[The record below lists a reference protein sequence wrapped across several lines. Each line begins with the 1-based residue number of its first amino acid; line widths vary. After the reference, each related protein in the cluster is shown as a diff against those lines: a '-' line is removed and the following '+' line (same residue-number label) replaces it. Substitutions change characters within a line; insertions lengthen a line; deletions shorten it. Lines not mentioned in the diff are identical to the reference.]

1 MSLPH
6 PPSALG
12 PRLSMPAALL
22 CLASTALVLTGLS
35 VVALYEAEPLSQ
47 SLGGLF
53 GHALSVGLAVGIPG
67 MVWRLGR
74 RRAHPAYLSEMA
86 RWSLV
91 GCVGIAGVLASVQ
104 AFHAAFRPSV
114 LAWLGHAGAGAGLFV
129 GYNAA
134 RAEAAQAEMASAAG
148 TSAPESRD
156 QPDPQGGGAPPGKA
170 KDRYRAVVD
179 NFPNGAVFVFD
190 GDLRYQFAG
199 GEGMEAL
206 GLTRADLVGAT
217 PHDVLPDALAGQMAR
232 FYRRALAGDT
242 HTFEPSYQDRYYRV
256 RTFPVRNDA
265 GTVVSGM
272 AISQDITRHRR
283 RKQVLDR
290 KRDLFVKAQA
300 LANVGGWE
308 YDVRTGE
315 SAVTGQIH
323 AIHGL
328 PPDYRL
334 TPPRSLAFYHPD
346 DRPVLQDAFAQAV
359 EAGTPYDLE
368 MRFVSIT
375 REQRWVRTRGEPQ
388 TRDGEIIR
396 VRGTLQDITSQKKR
410 EEALRRAKAEAETAR
425 ATAEEASRLK
435 TAMLANMSHE
445 VRTPLTSINGF
456 SEILK
461 DELSGSQRVLAEQ
474 VYRSGHRLLRTLDS
488 MLELSR
494 LEAGELPLEREQVQL
509 DSVVAE
515 TTEML
520 QPQAQAKAIELVL
533 AAPTPTI
540 GAWNDNAIHRIAE
553 NLIGNAIKFT
563 PDGGRVEVRVR
574 SEGTTGILEVEDNGI
589 GIGDEAL
596 PAIFEAFQQE
606 SQGLGRE
613 YEGSGLGLS
622 IVKQLTEELGGT
634 VKVRSTK
641 GEGTCFT
648 VRLPVAAPPDGSDA
662 SSPAPA

>member
-1 MSLPH
+1 M
-6 PPSALG
+6 ALWG
-12 PRLSMPAALL
+12 
-22 CLASTALVLTGLS
+22 
-35 VVALYEAEPLSQ
+35 
-47 SLGGLF
+47 
-53 GHALSVGLAVGIPG
+53 
-67 MVWRLGR
+67 
-74 RRAHPAYLSEMA
+74 
-86 RWSLV
+86 LV
-91 GCVGIAGVLASVQ
+91 GCVGVSGVLASVQ
-104 AFHAAFRPSV
+104 AFHAALRPGV
-114 LAWLGHAGAGAGLFV
+114 LAWMGHAGAGGGLFV

-134 RAEAAQAEMASAAG
+134 RAEAAQAETASAAG
-148 TSAPESRD
+148 AAAGAAAGTSVAKSRKQTD
-156 QPDPQGGGAPPGKA
+156 SQRRGGLL
-170 KDRYRAVVD
+170 KDTRDWYRALVD
-179 NFPNGAVFVFD
+179 NFPDGAVFVFD
-190 GDLRYQFAG
+190 EDLRYQFAG
-199 GEGMEAL
+199 GAGMEAL

-217 PHDVLPDALAGQMAR
+217 PHDVLPDALADQMAH

-242 HTFEPSYQDRYYRV
+242 HTFEPPYQDRYYRV
-256 RTFPVRNDA
+256 RTFPVRNDT

-315 SAVTGQIH
+315 STVTGQVH

-346 DRPVLQDAFAQAV
+346 DRPALQAAFAQAV
-359 EAGTPYDLE
+359 KAGTSYDLE
-368 MRFVSIT
+368 MRFVSIA

-388 TRDGEIIR
+388 TRDGDVIR

-461 DELSGSQRVLAEQ
+461 DELSGAQQVLAEQ

-488 MLELSR
+488 VLELSR
-494 LEAGELPLEREQVQL
+494 LEARELPLEREQVQL
-509 DSVVAE
+509 DSVVTEA
-515 TTEML
+515 TEML
-520 QPQAQAKAIELVL
+520 RPQAQAKAVELVL
-533 AAPTPTI
+533 SAPTPII

-553 NLIGNAIKFT
+553 NLVGNAIKFT

-596 PAIFEAFQQE
+596 PTIFEAFQQE

-634 VKVRSTK
+634 VEVRSMK
-641 GEGTCFT
+641 GEGACFT
-648 VRLPVAAPPDGSDA
+648 VRLPVEAPPDGSDA
-662 SSPAPA
+662 SPPAPA